1 MKNLLRYL
9 AAFSFAMVYLS
20 GAHHTFGQ
28 EAIRPL
34 SNAHRPKHD
43 LFKLNNHKFFR
54 YTVGSRPLI
63 SGHRGGI
70 VPEYPE
76 NSIAAFE
83 HTLTY
88 TPAFFEIDP
97 RVTKDSVI
105 ILMHDA
111 TLDRTTNGSGK
122 VSDYTWEELK
132 KLRLK
137 DVNGKITNCR
147 IPSLQDALIW
157 AKGKTILNFDRKDV
171 PMELTA
177 RTIREFKI
185 EDQVMVTVHNAKDA
199 QFYYKANPNI
209 MFSAFIFTEE
219 EMKEYEKAGIPW
231 SNIMAYIGSK
241 VKPENRALI
250 DMLHARGVRCMIS
263 SASTYDKLADPE
275 KRNAAYKEILQ
286 SGADVI
292 ESDLPIEVIRAI
304 RKN

>member
-9 AAFSFAMVYLS
+9 AALICAIVYFSS
-20 GAHHTFGQ
+20 AHSTFGQ
-28 EAIRPL
+28 EAIRPPG
-34 SNAHRPKHD
+34 NTHRPKHD
-43 LFKLNNHKFFR
+43 LFKLNNHKLFR
-54 YTVGSRPLI
+54 YTVGARPLI

-70 VPEYPE
+70 VPGYPE

-97 RVTKDSVI
+97 RVTKDSVV

-137 DVNGKITNCR
+137 DVNGTITHFR

-157 AKGKTILNFDRKDV
+157 AKGKTILNFDKKDV
-171 PMELTA
+171 PMALTA
-177 RTIREFKI
+177 RIIREFKL
-185 EDQVMVTVHNAKDA
+185 EDQVMITVHNAKDA
-199 QFYYKANPNI
+199 QFYYLANPNI

-241 VKPENRALI
+241 LKPENKALI

-263 SASTYDKLADPE
+263 SASTYDKLTDPE

-292 ESDLPIEVIRAI
+292 ESDLPIEAAQSIRF
-304 RKN
+304 